1 MPLPTISTPSFELTL
16 PSSGKKI
23 KYRPFLVKE
32 EKVLILALETGDTAD
47 ITRAIKDVLKAC
59 ISTRGVKVDQL
70 PTFDIEYLFL
80 NVRARSVGETVRVLV
95 NCPDDGGETQVP
107 VEIDINDVQVVK
119 NENHSIDID
128 IDGQYKL
135 RMKYPSLY
143 QFIENNFETSLTPEA
158 TVNKAFK
165 VIAECMDT
173 IFTAEDAWDA
183 KDYSAKE
190 RLDFIEQLNSK
201 QYKEV
206 EKFFATMPKLT
217 HSFEVENPNTK
228 VKNTITLEGLADFF
242 A

>member
-119 NENHSIDID
+119 NKNHSIDID

-135 RMKYPSLY
+135 RMKYPSLD
-143 QFIENNFETSLTPEA
+143 QFINNNFDFQNEEQDVFKMVASCVDLVYDDETA
-158 TVNKAFK
+158 Y
-165 VIAECMDT
+165 DD
-173 IFTAEDAWDA
+173 FTE
-183 KDYSAKE
+183 KE
-190 RLDFIEQLNSK
+190 MIKFLEQFNSK
-201 QYKEV
+201 QFKEI
-206 EKFFATMPKLT
+206 EKFFDTMPKLSHT
-217 HSFEVENPNTK
+217 MKVLNPNTG
-228 VKNTITLEGLADFF
+228 VENEVVLEGLSSFF

>member
-16 PSSGKKI
+16 PSNGKKI

-32 EKVLILALETGDTAD
+32 EKVLILALETGDTTD

-59 ISTRGVKVDQL
+59 IMTRGVKVDQL

-80 NVRARSVGETVRVLV
+80 NIRARSVGETVKVLV

-119 NENHSIDID
+119 NKDHSIDVD

-135 RMKYPSLY
+135 RMKYPSLD
-143 QFIENNFETSLTPEA
+143 QFINNNFDFRDEEQDVFKMVAACVDMVYDDETA
-158 TVNKAFK
+158 Y
-165 VIAECMDT
+165 DD
-173 IFTAEDAWDA
+173 FTE
-183 KDYSAKE
+183 KEMIKFLEQFNSAQFRE
-190 RLDFIEQLNSK
+190 IEN
-201 QYKEV
+201 
-206 EKFFATMPKLT
+206 FFDTMPKLSHT
-217 HSFEVENPNTK
+217 FKVTNPNTG
-228 VKNTITLEGLADFF
+228 VENEVVLEGLSSFF